1 MSKLIIII
9 SFILD
14 IILSNLLPY
23 WKNSLSLF
31 TTLFV
36 PLTIYLIY
44 PYYKTNKKY
53 LREVFITGLL
63 YDLFMTNLLFFNSFI
78 FLILG
83 IITISIYKK
92 FKIDF
97 KSNIIFS
104 IIIIII
110 YEITEVII
118 FNISKMT
125 IISLK
130 ELIYYI
136 IHSILINLVY
146 AEIVFNMKKINV

>member
-31 TTLFV
+31 TPLFV

-146 AEIVFNMKKINV
+146 AEIVSIIYFNR